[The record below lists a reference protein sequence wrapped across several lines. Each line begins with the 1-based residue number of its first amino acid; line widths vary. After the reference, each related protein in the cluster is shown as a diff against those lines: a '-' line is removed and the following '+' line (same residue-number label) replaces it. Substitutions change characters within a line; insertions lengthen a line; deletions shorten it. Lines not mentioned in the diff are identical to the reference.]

1 MSTHPEYKY
10 HSCIKKPIKSGS
22 TLIMDPK
29 VQVRN
34 EGNMI
39 PVTVLVITMHSLNCP
54 KLAPS

>member
-1 MSTHPEYKY
+1 MNTVYKN
-10 HSCIKKPIKSGS
+10 HKCIKQPLKTGA

-39 PVTVLVITMHSLNCP
+39 PVTVLVMTLHAPNCP
-54 KLAPS
+54 KVVES